1 MSSVDDNLL
10 SRVAKRLSEPP
21 RFTPG
26 QDPRA
31 MLVRLASAFSSGE
44 QTLEDEITR
53 PTGFNPFAAALF
65 EAVLESAF
73 LVANADGHFDED
85 ERNAFVHVVIE
96 ACGGQVTEVQLQA
109 LLADLDQQLA
119 EDGTDKRVEVVGRTI
134 TRPEHGEEV
143 LRIAGLLAHA
153 SAGVSAVER
162 QLLEKL
168 ATRFGLDPGVLD
180 RVLGEVQLVMG
191 SD

>member
-1 MSSVDDNLL
+1 MSAVDDNLL

-21 RFTPG
+21 RLAQG

-31 MLVRLASAFSSGE
+31 MLVRLATAFSSGS
-44 QTLEDEITR
+44 QLLEDEITR

-73 LVANADGHFDED
+73 LVANADGHFDDQEQ
-85 ERNAFVHVVIE
+85 NAFVHVVVE
-96 ACGGQVTEVQLQA
+96 ACGGEVSQAQLQG
-109 LLADLDQQLA
+109 LLADLAEQLL
-119 EDGTDKRVEVVGRTI
+119 EDGADKRVEMVGRTI

-153 SAGVSAVER
+153 SAGVSDVEMA
-162 QLLEKL
+162 LLEKL
-168 ATRFGLDPGVLD
+168 AARFGLPDGTLN
-180 RVLGEVQLVMG
+180 RVLAEVQAVM
-191 SD
+191 SA

>member
-21 RFTPG
+21 RFSPG

-31 MLVRLASAFSSGE
+31 MLVRLATAFSSGE
-44 QTLEDEITR
+44 QPLEDEITR

-73 LVANADGHFDED
+73 LVANADGHFDSD
-85 ERNAFVHVVIE
+85 EQNAFVHVVIE
-96 ACGGQVTEVQLQA
+96 ACGGQVSEAQLQA
-109 LLADLDQQLA
+109 LLADLAQQLA
-119 EDGTDKRVEVVGRTI
+119 EDGSDKRVEMVGRTI

-153 SAGVSAVER
+153 SAGVSLVER
-162 QLLEKL
+162 RLLEQL
-168 ATRFGLDPGVLD
+168 AERFGLPDGALE
-180 RVLGEVQLVMG
+180 RVLGEVQSVV
-191 SD
+191 SV